1 MSKTLPL
8 LKELDVNYLAVLILV
23 PTRCLIWPRVVL
35 DFLFVKDPHLAK
47 VMSTL
52 ISRDITHKLM
62 CMNSKLKTKDGNPM
76 DLRLPGIAG
85 RLKEMDARELASF
98 SALAS
103 NNEEKSRRT
112 ATER

>member
-1 MSKTLPL
+1 MSSQRTEP
-8 LKELDVNYLAVLILV
+8 A
-23 PTRCLIWPRVVL
+23 
-35 DFLFVKDPHLAK
+35 FK

-62 CMNSKLKTKDGNPM
+62 CMNSKLKTNDGNPM

-98 SALAS
+98 SAMAS
-103 NNEEKSRRT
+103 SNEEKSRRT
-112 ATER
+112 ATERYVNKTKMPYSPIGSAQC